1 MSTLYGLSFYVHN
14 IYRMDMK
21 MKTVRTIE
29 ELIME
34 TDSKKRLI
42 IYGAGQ
48 VGKLVY
54 GFLRSNGITV
64 TAFSVTMQIKEW
76 SYDGIPVRSID
87 DILDDCKV
95 SDIII
100 ILSVTKTYQTSMEEE
115 LKKRKTSSYI
125 KLSEGLIYELR
136 LKRQKEK
143 AKEAELKKEIIEGNS
158 IGYLTPGYLDTDY
171 AERRVVVDKIKDAF
185 YVAMPKESAEILL
198 EDKSSEIDWERYR
211 QSAEAC
217 YCPKEYCPEVDLVHT
232 FNMVCKTD
240 RAWIA
245 SFETTMPRIWPGA
258 ESEEKY
264 YLQLAGY
271 MKQSNCKMLYAFCRN
286 AYNIQRHNLM
296 RHLPLDDV
304 ELLMAKTKV
313 LHPPQ
318 EILITEEGFVKKHKR
333 KEIHFI
339 FVGSAFFIK
348 GGRELIRVLSKFE
361 NYYDFRLTLVSNLLC
376 NDYFTKTSNEEAT
389 TWKEIIQK
397 KQWIDYYESI
407 PNDKVL
413 EKCTE
418 ATIGLLPSFADTY
431 GYAVLEMQASGCPV
445 VTTNVRALSE
455 INNEKCGWVCQ
466 MPIDDLGYCTEQDKT
481 LLSDILEKELE
492 KCFQDIFEHPD
503 TIEIK
508 GRAALER
515 IREMH
520 DPDKYQR
527 ELKKN
532 LE

>member
-1 MSTLYGLSFYVHN
+1 
-14 IYRMDMK
+14 

-34 TDSKKRLI
+34 TDSKKQLI

-48 VGKLVY
+48 IGKLVY

-64 TAFSVTMQIKEW
+64 TAFAVTMQTKEW
-76 SYDGIPVRSID
+76 KYGEIPVRSID
-87 DILDDCKV
+87 DVLGDYQA

-100 ILSVTKTYQTSMEEE
+100 ILAVTKTYHTSMEEE
-115 LKKRKTSSYI
+115 LKKRKISSYI
-125 KLSEGLIYELR
+125 KLSEKLLYELR
-136 LKRQKEK
+136 REGQKEK
-143 AKEAELKKEIIEGNS
+143 AKEAELKKEIIERIS

-171 AERRVVVDKIKDAF
+171 AERRLVVDKIKDAF
-185 YVAMPKESAEILL
+185 YVAMPKESTEILL
-198 EDKSSEIDWERYR
+198 EDDTDGADWEWYR
-211 QSAEAC
+211 QLADAC
-217 YCPKEYCPEVDLVHT
+217 YCPEEYCPEVDLIHT

-240 RAWIA
+240 RNWIA
-245 SFETTMPRIWPGA
+245 SFETTMPRVWPET
-258 ESEEKY
+258 ESEEQY
-264 YLQLAGY
+264 YLQLAEY
-271 MKQSNCKMLYAFCRN
+271 MKRSNCKSLYAFCRN
-286 AYNIQRHNLM
+286 AYNIQRHSLM
-296 RHLPLDDV
+296 RHLPPDEV

-318 EILITEEGFVKKHKR
+318 EILITEEEFVKKHER

-348 GGRELIRVLSKFE
+348 GGKELIRALSKFE
-361 NYYDFRLTLVSNLLC
+361 NCYDFRLTLISSLLC
-376 NDYFTKTSNEEAT
+376 NDYFTNTSNEEAAA
-389 TWKEIIQK
+389 WKEIIQE

-413 EKCTE
+413 EKCKE

-455 INNEKCGWVCQ
+455 INNENCGWVCQ
-466 MPIDDLGYCTEQDKT
+466 MPIDDLGYCAEQDKS
-481 LLSDILEKELE
+481 LLSEILEKELE

-503 TIEIK
+503 MIEMK

-520 DPDKYQR
+520 DPDEYQ
-527 ELKKN
+527 EKLKKN
-532 LE
+532 LL

>member
-1 MSTLYGLSFYVHN
+1 
-14 IYRMDMK
+14 MK
-21 MKTVRTIE
+21 IVKTIE
-29 ELIME
+29 ELIRE
-34 TDSKKRLI
+34 TDNKKQLI

-48 VGKLVY
+48 IGKLVY
-54 GFLRSNGITV
+54 GFLKNNGITV
-64 TAFSVTMQIKEW
+64 TAFSVTMQTKERKCE
-76 SYDGIPVRSID
+76 GIPVRSID
-87 DILDDCKV
+87 NVLSDYQA

-100 ILSVTKTYQTSMEEE
+100 ILAVTKIYQSSMEEE
-115 LKKRKTSSYI
+115 LRKRKISSYI
-125 KLSEGLIYELR
+125 KLSERLLSELR
-136 LKRQKEK
+136 RERQKEK
-143 AKEAELKKEIIEGNS
+143 AQEAELKKEVIKGNS

-171 AERRVVVDKIKDAF
+171 AEKRLIVDKIKDVF
-185 YVAMPKESAEILL
+185 YVAMPKESAEVLL
-198 EDKSSEIDWERYR
+198 EDDASEMDWERYR
-211 QSAEAC
+211 QLEEAC
-217 YCPKEYCPEVDLVHT
+217 YCPKEYCPEVDLIHT

-240 RAWIA
+240 RAWLA
-245 SFETTMPRIWPGA
+245 SFETTMPRVWP
-258 ESEEKY
+258 ETEREEKY

-271 MKQSNCKMLYAFCRN
+271 MKRSNCKSLYAFCRN

-296 RHLPLDDV
+296 CHLPPDEV
-304 ELLMAKTKV
+304 EMLMAKTKV

-318 EILITEEGFVKKHKR
+318 EILITEEEFVKKHER

-348 GGRELIRVLSKFE
+348 GGRELVRVLSKFE
-361 NYYDFRLTLVSNLLC
+361 NCYDFRLTLISSLLC

-389 TWKEIIQK
+389 LWKEIIRE

-413 EKCTE
+413 KKCKE
-418 ATIGLLPSFADTY
+418 ATIGLFPSFADTY

-455 INNEKCGWVCQ
+455 INNGKCGWVCQ
-466 MPIDDLGYCTEQDKT
+466 MPIDDLGYCVEQDKS

-492 KCFQDIFEHPD
+492 RCFQDIFEHSEM
-503 TIEIK
+503 IEKK

-520 DPDKYQR
+520 DPDNYQK

>member
-1 MSTLYGLSFYVHN
+1 
-14 IYRMDMK
+14 

-34 TDSKKRLI
+34 TDSKKQLI

-48 VGKLVY
+48 IGKLVY

-64 TAFSVTMQIKEW
+64 TAFAVTMQTKEW
-76 SYDGIPVRSID
+76 KYGEIPVRSID
-87 DILDDCKV
+87 DVLGDYQA

-100 ILSVTKTYQTSMEEE
+100 ILAVTKTYHTSMEEE
-115 LKKRKTSSYI
+115 LKKRKISSYI
-125 KLSEGLIYELR
+125 KLSEKLLYELR
-136 LKRQKEK
+136 RERQKEK
-143 AKEAELKKEIIEGNS
+143 AKEAELKKEMIEGNS

-171 AERRVVVDKIKDAF
+171 AERRLVVDKIKDAF

-198 EDKSSEIDWERYR
+198 EDDISETDWERYR
-211 QSAEAC
+211 QLADAC
-217 YCPKEYCPEVDLVHT
+217 YCPKEYCPEVDLIHT

-245 SFETTMPRIWPGA
+245 SFETAMPRVWPKT
-258 ESEEKY
+258 EREEKY
-264 YLQLAGY
+264 YLQLAEY
-271 MKQSNCKMLYAFCRN
+271 MKRPNCKSLYAFCKN
-286 AYNIQRHNLM
+286 AYNIQRHSL
-296 RHLPLDDV
+296 RSYLPADDV

-318 EILITEEGFVKKHKR
+318 EILITKEEFVKKHER

-348 GGRELIRVLSKFE
+348 GGRELIRALSKFE
-361 NYYDFRLTLVSNLLC
+361 NCYDFTLTLISSLLC
-376 NDYFTKTSNEEAT
+376 NDYFTNTSNEEAAA
-389 TWKEIIQK
+389 WKEIIQE

-413 EKCTE
+413 EKCKE

-455 INNEKCGWVCQ
+455 INNENCGWVCQ
-466 MPIDDLGYCTEQDKT
+466 MPIDDLGYCAEQDKS
-481 LLSDILEKELE
+481 LLSEILEKELE

-503 TIEIK
+503 MIEMK

-520 DPDKYQR
+520 DPDKYQE

-532 LE
+532 LL